1 MRDRKAASRITFSR
15 IKWYNFPM
23 RLNLQQR
30 LTLSHLAVTVI
41 SVVILTILV
50 LAGYFLYLRS
60 NLAAAWAGD
69 MAEQYAFELSLWAE
83 DAGILDE
90 PLAQEYAD
98 AALGTFGLVMAA
110 DAADAEWLVVIAPDG
125 RILGSNFLDQ
135 YLPGDE
141 AASLPGFNPDAD
153 PARPR
158 YATLGGAFI
167 GQAAVTGK
175 DGRLLGWVYYRFP
188 DDSRFLLS
196 DAARSGL
203 LAVLGAALVAVIVSG
218 VAGGWLARQF
228 SRRLNDLN
236 QASAA
241 FAAGDL
247 ERRVTL
253 RGNDEITQLGAQFNR
268 MAGQISRQMQEL
280 RQLAETNAQLAE
292 EARALAALEERSR
305 LARELHDAIK
315 QQLFGLGLTAASA
328 KQLLATDP
336 AKAAA
341 RLEQITEMTQQIQE
355 EMDNIIRQLR
365 PSSLNDQGL
374 AEALSALG
382 ADWQSQTGIPLNL
395 SIRQAR
401 PLPLAVE
408 HSLYRVAQEA
418 LNNIARHARASK
430 VSVTLAYDDTAV
442 RLQITDDGVGFD
454 PFQTKSASSGLKNM
468 EERLA
473 GVDGRLTIES
483 QPGRGTAVTAQIPL
497 KETAYV

>member
-1 MRDRKAASRITFSR
+1 
-15 IKWYNFPM
+15 M

-69 MAEQYAFELSLWAE
+69 AAEQYALELSFWAE
-83 DAGILDE
+83 EAGVLDKA
-90 PLAQEYAD
+90 LAQEYVD
-98 AALGTFGLVMAA
+98 ATLGAFGLFTAA
-110 DAADAEWLVVIAPDG
+110 DAADVEWLIVVDPNG
-125 RILGSNFLDQ
+125 RILGGNFLDCC
-135 YLPGDE
+135 LPGDT
-141 AASLPGFNPDAD
+141 AADLPGFNPDAGLT
-153 PARPR
+153 RPHF
-158 YATLGGAFI
+158 ATLDGAFI
-167 GQAAVTGK
+167 GQAAVIGE

-196 DAARSGL
+196 DAARNGL

-218 VAGGWLARQF
+218 AAGSWLARQF
-228 SRRLNDLN
+228 SRRLNVLS

-247 ERRVTL
+247 ERRVPL
-253 RGNDEITQLGAQFNR
+253 QGSDEIAQLGAQFNR
-268 MAGQISRQMQEL
+268 MAGQIGRQMAEL
-280 RQLAETNAQLAE
+280 RQLAETNARLAE
-292 EARALAALEERSR
+292 EARALAALEERNR

-328 KQLLATDP
+328 QQLLADHP

-341 RLEQITEMTQQIQE
+341 RLEQMTEMTRQIQE

-374 AEALSALG
+374 ADALQSLCA
-382 ADWQSQTGIPLNL
+382 AWQSQTGIPLDL
-395 SIRQAR
+395 SIQQAR
-401 PLPLAVE
+401 PLPLDVE

-418 LNNIARHARASK
+418 LNNVARHAQAGR
-430 VSVTLAYDDTAV
+430 VSVTLTYEETAV
-442 RLQITDDGVGFD
+442 HLQISDDGAGFD
-454 PFQTKSASSGLKNM
+454 PARQTSAASGLKNM
-468 EERLA
+468 AERA
-473 GVDGRLTIES
+473 AEVDGRLRIES
-483 QPGRGTAVTAQIPL
+483 RPGQGTVITAHIPL
-497 KETAYV
+497 KEIAHV